1 MDLLLSVGGIND
13 DWKILFL
20 PFSKTLARRH
30 HRHLGR
36 HQSPPPRL
44 HNRWHHR
51 RLPQSPAVSSD
62 APGFDH
68 FFLSPHHLPDL
79 GGFGPKWI
87 HPPRGAKA
95 GPSLSTFIHLH
106 HLIILTQQGFTIS
119 RPGFCVPGILAMMQ
133 VGDFLQLRRHP
144 RFSVVSPTLTNW
156 SWQGEDRWRAR
167 GFDASTRMRSFHP
180 PALVLRHFCGTSQ
193 HLCKASLSESLQ
205 LIPLLQSPG
214 LSCWLVGW
222 LVTFSAPYN
231 VLLSL
236 LNEWVRC
243 FLNAHQSNHSTRI
256 WFCRCHRNLDLRH
269 QRLC

>member
-1 MDLLLSVGGIND
+1 
-13 DWKILFL
+13 
-20 PFSKTLARRH
+20 
-30 HRHLGR
+30 
-36 HQSPPPRL
+36 
-44 HNRWHHR
+44 
-51 RLPQSPAVSSD
+51 
-62 APGFDH
+62 
-68 FFLSPHHLPDL
+68 
-79 GGFGPKWI
+79 
-87 HPPRGAKA
+87 
-95 GPSLSTFIHLH
+95 
-106 HLIILTQQGFTIS
+106 
-119 RPGFCVPGILAMMQ
+119 MQ

-222 LVTFSAPYN
+222 LVTFSTTCN

-236 LNEWVRC
+236 LNEWIRC
-243 FLNAHQSNHSTRI
+243 FLNAHQSFHSTRI
-256 WFCRCHRNLDLRH
+256 WFCVDHTLGELKSLQWWH
-269 QRLC
+269 KGQSRLLYWKTFMWTLLYMRRT